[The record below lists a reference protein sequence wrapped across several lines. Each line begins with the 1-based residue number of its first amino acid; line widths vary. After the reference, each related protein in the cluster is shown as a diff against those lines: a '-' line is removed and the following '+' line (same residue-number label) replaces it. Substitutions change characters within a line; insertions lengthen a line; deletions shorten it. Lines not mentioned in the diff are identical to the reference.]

1 MYRNAYQKG
10 GYLTVFYAIG
20 RSPLKYWKCQT
31 RDGHCKRVIDED
43 LNSMALE
50 MLGTNVSTCLITTP
64 IPPYRSLGIK
74 MPFITII
81 LKNLQKY
88 CTFEI
93 EIRDHENQL
102 RRFQASNFQPHTRTN
117 MFITQMPL
125 RLDPGWNK
133 IEINLADFTH
143 RAYGTRYVE
152 TVSIRINA
160 NVRLRR
166 IYFTDQLYSE
176 EDKPREYRLYVS
188 DYAVLS
194 SSAPLSESEGKNT
207 PVQMSS
213 DSKVPTSSPG
223 TQTPQNLTTSDAT
236 E

>member
-1 MYRNAYQKG
+1 MFRNAYQKG
-10 GYLTVFYAIG
+10 GFLTVFYAIG
-20 RSPLKYWKCQT
+20 GSPLKYWKSQT
-31 RDGHCKRVIDED
+31 RSGHCKRIIDED
-43 LNSMALE
+43 LNSSALE
-50 MLGTNVSTCLITTP
+50 LLGTNVSTCLITTP
-64 IPPYRSLGIK
+64 VLPYHSLGIK

-81 LKNLQKY
+81 MKNLQKN

-125 RLDPGWNK
+125 RLDSGWNK

-152 TVSIRINA
+152 TVRIRVNA
-160 NVRLRR
+160 NIRLRR
-166 IYFTDQLYSE
+166 IYFTDQLYTE
-176 EDKPREYRLYVS
+176 EKKPREYRLF
-188 DYAVLS
+188 
-194 SSAPLSESEGKNT
+194 
-207 PVQMSS
+207 
-213 DSKVPTSSPG
+213 VPTPKVIDSNSG
-223 TQTPQNLTTSDAT
+223 SDINST